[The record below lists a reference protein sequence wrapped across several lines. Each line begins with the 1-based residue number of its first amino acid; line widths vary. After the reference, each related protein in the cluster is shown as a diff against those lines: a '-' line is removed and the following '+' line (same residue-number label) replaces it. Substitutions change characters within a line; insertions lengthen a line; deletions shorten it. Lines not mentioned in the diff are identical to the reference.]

1 MKKLLIYV
9 DMDGIITDLLQKWL
23 EAINKKHH
31 TNYTV
36 GDVTD
41 WDVGKSLF
49 GANGHKVYKYITQPM
64 FFYDLEP
71 LPGSVTAVEALQVL
85 GHDVNILTA
94 PASDHCA
101 TEKLLWLKKYFPFI
115 NHKNVHITHRKDL
128 LMGDVLIDDRGKN
141 CEEYQ
146 AAHPNAL
153 VLAFEYPYNAYLK
166 THSTIKIVGS
176 WDDTTTAWH
185 NALKE
190 IQKRT
195 ENESTVATTSGL
207 PNCS

>member
-23 EAINKKHH
+23 VAINKKHK

-36 GDVTD
+36 ADVKD
-41 WDVGKSLF
+41 WDVGNLDKDRI
-49 GANGHKVYKYITQPM
+49 GHKAYKFITQPM

-71 LPGSVTAVEALQVL
+71 LPGSQAAVEALQIM

-101 TEKLLWLKKYFPFI
+101 TEKLLWLKKYFPFV
-115 NHKNVHITHRKDL
+115 NHKNIHITHRKDL
-128 LMGDVLIDDRGKN
+128 LRGDVLIDDRSKN
-141 CEEYQ
+141 CLEFQ
-146 AAHPNAL
+146 AANPDAL
-153 VLAFEYPYNAYLK
+153 VMAFGYEYNTDLYN
-166 THSTIKIVGS
+166 HPTIKVIGR
-176 WDDTTTAWH
+176 WEDTETAWER
-185 NALKE
+185 ACKE
-190 IQKRT
+190 IQKKA